1 MTRLRG
7 ASVGSPEIS
16 RSSGGIETSQFHRAK
31 LPSGAPDV
39 IVQNTVEV
47 SDPTQVLPWYRE
59 ERKKQFNVL
68 VRR

>member
-1 MTRLRG
+1 M
-7 ASVGSPEIS
+7 GSPEIS